1 MRKESKELAVT
12 AATMKKEKRNE
23 PAATTFV
30 NYLESWYQNKCLSN
44 STSSSTAAYYYWMIF
59 NVIEPSLPDKER
71 AVDDID
77 AEYLNA
83 LLACINQKNE
93 NTAASA
99 YRFLRVFIK
108 DRFEPDTG
116 DYELFFQIKNIL
128 FWKKILS
135 FIHRNSLPAYYQLQ
149 RKTTPPTIWNMPWRF
164 TAG

>member
-1 MRKESKELAVT
+1 MRKESKEMAVT

-44 STSSSTAAYYYWMIF
+44 STS
-59 NVIEPSLPDKER
+59 IEPSLPDKER

>member
-1 MRKESKELAVT
+1 MAVT

-108 DRFEPDTG
+108 DR
-116 DYELFFQIKNIL
+116 LNQIPVIMN
-128 FWKKILS
+128 FS
-135 FIHRNSLPAYYQLQ
+135 F
-149 RKTTPPTIWNMPWRF
+149 K
-164 TAG
+164 